1 MGISTFTS
9 KEFIFCRVSKI
20 GNEKVRPTIDLFP
33 EMIGW
38 FMLVPFK
45 SEKGGTQND
54 SYMPTKKTVNI
65 GVIY

>member
-1 MGISTFTS
+1 M
-9 KEFIFCRVSKI
+9 
-20 GNEKVRPTIDLFP
+20 RPTIELFP